1 MVMKKSWKRCQTQ
14 VERHALSEKLCRVGV
29 RYMYIDWF
37 VIEMSLFYTQYT
49 NIEHNLISNQNVGI
63 LRSNHIY
70 WRLWHWCILHND
82 MWKFKTDVVAVKS
95 RLRRKVEGS
104 FIILSS
110 RRFAFCLNLFILC
123 QSCRR
128 SFASINSFF
137 LIVAEHFSPFSLYL
151 VSSHRSW
158 SHKQ

>member
-1 MVMKKSWKRCQTQ
+1 MPDSSR
-14 VERHALSEKLCRVGV
+14 EARSEWEIMQSRSEIYVYWLVCN
-29 RYMYIDWF
+29 WN
-37 VIEMSLFYTQYT
+37 ESLLYTVHK
-49 NIEHNLISNQNVGI
+49 HNLISNQNVGI

-82 MWKFKTDVVAVKS
+82 MWKFKTDVVTVKS